1 MAVVPQAYRQPCLI
15 LNLLESPDKG
25 TPSVN
30 GVTNREVAPE
40 LIQFGRDFFGILQE
54 IWEADPAQGPV
65 RVSKLYVTDTF
76 HRGTIHLS
84 QVDAFKYVVPSAPDD
99 DCIII
104 YIDLVL
110 LMG

>member
-1 MAVVPQAYRQPCLI
+1 ML
-15 LNLLESPDKG
+15 
-25 TPSVN
+25 SVY
-30 GVTNREVAPE
+30 VTTDREIAPE
-40 LIQFGRDFFGILQE
+40 LMQFECEFPHILQE